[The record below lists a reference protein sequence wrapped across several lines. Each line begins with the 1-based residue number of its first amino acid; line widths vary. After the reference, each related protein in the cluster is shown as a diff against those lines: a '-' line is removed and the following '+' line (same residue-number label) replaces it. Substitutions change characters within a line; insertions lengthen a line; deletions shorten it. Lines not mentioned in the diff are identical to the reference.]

1 MTSSWWHSRH
11 RETFHNYRR
20 RMPSSEWFSHHLG
33 GQERAWVSVERVLL
47 VFSLLLGGHDCS
59 VKCAIVLQSAPPTA
73 DSGRGCYRTG
83 GSLPVALGE
92 NGSRPQR
99 NLFPFFPSTLL
110 LSSVPR
116 LFHIYRS
123 SSSGLQVWR
132 RSTESSEFLDHY
144 FLLYLW
150 YRSSLNL

>member
-20 RMPSSEWFSHHLG
+20 RMPSSEWFSHQLR

-59 VKCAIVLQSAPPTA
+59 VKCAIVLQSAPTTA

-99 NLFPFFPSTLL
+99 NLFPFSPPPSFFRPSHVCSIFTGPPPLGCRFGEEVRR
-110 LSSVPR
+110 VP
-116 LFHIYRS
+116 S
-123 SSSGLQVWR
+123 SSITTSCC
-132 RSTESSEFLDHY
+132 TFDTDPP
-144 FLLYLW
+144 
-150 YRSSLNL
+150 